1 MREAEALQLGLQL
14 LEDQSLE
21 DPVCPKNMRVE
32 EGEVVH
38 FKINQN
44 QI

>member
-1 MREAEALQLGLQL
+1 MRGAEALQSDLPM
-14 LEDQSLE
+14 LEGQSLE